1 MRTRSWTTAGCLLAT
16 GALLL
21 VGCGGPAEPAP
32 DAANAPAGPLRADAE
47 FVGVAAD
54 ATRDEAMVAASIRLA
69 TQLLDLG
76 EPGQDVVVSPASL
89 QLALALLREGASG
102 RVAEEIDAAAGLTGS
117 QAVADLR
124 AALAEYEGD
133 VAGIDPDNPPETPL
147 LHIADSAFVQQD
159 FPVVPEFLERIA
171 AYHAAQVYE
180 VDFIGG
186 NPKPALDAWVA
197 DETGGLLTECPLE
210 PVEDTRVVLMD
221 AITFGAT
228 WASEFLGADT
238 FDGAFTRADGSTV
251 DAPLMHQTTSIPYA
265 RGDGWVA
272 VELPYAEGF
281 TMRLVLPDDGT
292 ASAEAW
298 ADAHAALDVAEPAL
312 LALTL
317 PRWKTDTTLDLTPEL
332 EILGLGSLPFPDG
345 DLDGVFTDAYVG
357 GVAQAATI
365 TVAEKGTV
373 AAAVT
378 AIDVRLESLPMVPD
392 LQVRFDRPFEYQVV
406 HSGTGMVLFAGRVL
420 DPSEG

>member
-1 MRTRSWTTAGCLLAT
+1 MRTRSMTTAAAGWAAAAGVLMT
-16 GALLL
+16 VGA
-21 VGCGGPAEPAP
+21 CG
-32 DAANAPAGPLRADAE
+32 APAGPPGQAEPLRADAE

-54 ATRDEAMVAASIRLA
+54 AARDDAMVAASVRLA

-76 EPGQDVVVSPASL
+76 EPGRDVVVSPASL

-124 AALAEYEGD
+124 AALAEFEGD
-133 VAGIDPDNPPETPL
+133 VAGIDPDDPPEIPL
-147 LHIADSAFVQQD
+147 LHVADSAFVQLG
-159 FPVVPEFLERIA
+159 FSVEASFLERIA

-210 PVEDTRVVLMD
+210 PTEDTRVVLMD
-221 AITFGAT
+221 AVTFGAT
-228 WASEFLGADT
+228 WASPFRGADT
-238 FDGAFTRADGSTV
+238 SDGIFTLADGSTV
-251 DAPLMHQTTSIPYA
+251 DVPLMHQSTSIPYA
-265 RGDGWVA
+265 DGDGWVA

-281 TMRLVLPDDGT
+281 AMRLVLPDDGAT
-292 ASAEAW
+292 PADAW
-298 ADAHAALDVAEPAL
+298 ADAHAALDVAEPTL

-317 PRWKTDTTLDLTPEL
+317 PRWKTDTTINLTPEL
-332 EILGLGSLPFPDG
+332 GALGLGSLPEPDG
-345 DLDGVFTDAYVG
+345 DLDGVFTDAFVG
-357 GVAQAATI
+357 GVGQGATI

-378 AIDVRLESLPMVPD
+378 AIDVQLESLPMVPD

-406 HSGTGMVLFAGRVL
+406 HSGTGLVLFAGRVV
-420 DPSEG
+420 DPHD